1 MRVFRSL
8 EAYNLTEKSCVTIGT
23 FDGVHIGHQKVLK
36 HLITK
41 AKEENLV
48 SVLLTFFPHPRMVL
62 QQNFDFKLINTIE
75 ERIERLA
82 QTGLD
87 AVIIQEFSTEF
98 SEQRALSF
106 MKETLIK
113 KLNISHLIVGH
124 DHRFGKNREG
134 NYTYLQECGT
144 TYGFK
149 VSQISKE
156 EINEIAVSSTKIRQ
170 ALNEGKIET
179 VNTYLGY
186 PFTLS
191 GIVTTGQKIGSK
203 IGFPTANIALK
214 EDYKILPKDGVYT
227 VKVKVLETSYFG
239 MMNIGYR
246 PTVNGKN
253 RTIEVHL
260 FNCSEDLYQK
270 EIAVQPIHFL
280 RSEKK
285 FSSIEELKKQ
295 LHEDKDKALNLLQK

>member
-1 MRVFRSL
+1 MRVFRSI
-8 EAYNLTEKSCVTIGT
+8 EAYNLTSKSCVTIGT

-36 HLITK
+36 HLVTT

-48 SVLLTFFPHPRMVL
+48 SILLTFFPHPRMVL
-62 QQNFDFKLINTIE
+62 QQKSDFKLINTIE
-75 ERIERLA
+75 ERIEQLA

-87 AVIIQEFSTEF
+87 AVIIQEFSAEF

-106 MKETLIK
+106 VKDTLLNKLSIK
-113 KLNISHLIVGH
+113 HLIVGY

-134 NYTYLQECGT
+134 NYTYLQECGKK
-144 TYGFK
+144 YDFK

-156 EINEIAVSSTKIRQ
+156 EINEIAVSSTNIRN
-170 ALNEGKIET
+170 ALNEGKIEE

-186 PFTLS
+186 SFVLS
-191 GIVTTGQKIGSK
+191 GVVTTGQKIGSK

-214 EDYKILPKDGVYT
+214 DDYKILPKDGVYT
-227 VKVKVLETSYFG
+227 VKVNILETTYLG

-246 PTVNGKN
+246 PTVNGEN

-270 EIAVQPIHFL
+270 EISVQPIHFL

-285 FSSIEELKKQ
+285 SFEIILIKISYLC
-295 LHEDKDKALNLLQK
+295 KD

>member
-1 MRVFRSL
+1 MKVFRSI
-8 EAYNLTEKSCVTIGT
+8 EAYNLAGKSCVTIGT
-23 FDGVHIGHQKVLK
+23 FDGVHIGHQKVLQN
-36 HLITK
+36 LVSV
-41 AKEENLV
+41 AKKEKLV

-62 QQNFDFKLINTIE
+62 QQNSDFKLINTID

-87 AVIIQEFSTEF
+87 AVIIQEFSAEF

-106 MKETLIK
+106 VKDTLIN
-113 KLNISHLIVGH
+113 KLSISHLIVGY

-134 NYTYLQECGT
+134 DYAYLQECGA
-144 TYGFK
+144 TYDFK
-149 VSQISKE
+149 VSKISKE
-156 EINEIAVSSTKIRQ
+156 EINEIAVSSTKIRK
-170 ALNEGKIET
+170 ALDVGEIQK

-186 PFTLS
+186 EFTLS
-191 GIVTTGQKIGSK
+191 GSVTTGQKIGSK
-203 IGFPTANIALK
+203 IGFPTANIAVK
-214 EDYKILPKDGVYT
+214 ENYKKLPKDGVYT
-227 VKVKVLETSYFG
+227 VKVSVLGDFFFG

-253 RTIEVHL
+253 KTIEVHL

-270 EIAVQPIHFL
+270 EITVQPIHFL

-285 FSSIEELKKQ
+285 FTSVEELKKQ
-295 LHEDKDKALNLLQK
+295 LKADKELALRLLQE